1 MTTSISRQPT
11 KLDHLSPTQFRF
23 IINQLPKV
31 EFFNISANIPAISLG
46 EALFPTPYKDIPVMG
61 DTLTYDNLTI
71 SFIVD
76 EFLENYITVHDWLT
90 GIGFPKNRAQFSEFR
105 GSTSTT
111 PIATQ
116 GSSSDIGDVSTPTA
130 SRSMFSDLTLT
141 VLSNKN
147 NPIVEVRFTDAYPV
161 SLSALDFNQQAAD
174 AEFLT
179 ASVDF
184 SYKLYEIV
192 TLE

>member
-1 MTTSISRQPT
+1 
-11 KLDHLSPTQFRF
+11 
-23 IINQLPKV
+23 
-31 EFFNISANIPAISLG
+31 
-46 EALFPTPYKDIPVMG
+46 MG

-111 PIATQ
+111 PTATQ

>member
-1 MTTSISRQPT
+1 MVNSISRQPT

-23 IINQLPKV
+23 VINQLPKV
-31 EFFNISANIPAISLG
+31 EFFNISANIPAINLG
-46 EALFPTPYKDIPVMG
+46 EAVFPTPYKEIPVMG

-105 GSTSTT
+105 GSTSATPTT
-111 PIATQ
+111 TQ
-116 GSSSDIGDVSTPTA
+116 GSSGAIGAVSTPTS

-147 NPIVEVRFTDAYPV
+147 NPIVEVRFADAYPV
-161 SLSALDFNQQAAD
+161 SLSSLDFNQQAAD

-192 TLE
+192 TLG

>member
-1 MTTSISRQPT
+1 MVNWY
-11 KLDHLSPTQFRF
+11 RF
-23 IINQLPKV
+23 
-31 EFFNISANIPAISLG
+31 S
-46 EALFPTPYKDIPVMG
+46 
-61 DTLTYDNLTI
+61 
-71 SFIVD
+71 
-76 EFLENYITVHDWLT
+76 
-90 GIGFPKNRAQFSEFR
+90 KNRDQFSEFR

-111 PIATQ
+111 PTATQ
-116 GSSSDIGDVSTPTA
+116 GSSGDIGDVFSTPTS

-147 NPIVEVRFTDAYPV
+147 NPIVEVRFADAYPV
-161 SLSALDFNQQAAD
+161 SLSALDFNQQGTD

-179 ASVDF
+179 ATVDF

>member
-1 MTTSISRQPT
+1 MVNSISRQPT

-23 IINQLPKV
+23 VINQLPKV
-31 EFFNISANIPAISLG
+31 EFFNISANIPAINLG
-46 EALFPTPYKDIPVMG
+46 EAIFPTPYKDIPVMG
-61 DTLTYDNLTI
+61 DTLTYDNLSI

-105 GSTSTT
+105 GSTSTSPT
-111 PIATQ
+111 ATQ
-116 GSSSDIGDVSTPTA
+116 GSSGDIGDVSTATS

-147 NPIVEVRFTDAYPV
+147 NPIVEVRFADAYPV
-161 SLSALDFNQQAAD
+161 SLSSLDFNQQAAD
-174 AEFLT
+174 VEFLT
-179 ASVDF
+179 ATVDF